1 MTMTD
6 SLTNH
11 IEVDDGTVHKR
22 FIRSRLSTALV
33 RILEAPALRWRDHGP
48 EQRCRREQ
56 QALRDIPGTPD
67 IQDTGEREIAME
79 EVEGERL
86 DAVLEDPEAAE
97 EAAPAVARF
106 IDDLEED
113 GTTLVDSRTSNFL
126 VDGDRLARVDTE
138 FMDPDRAS
146 RLDEITLMAT
156 VFHAPRHGA
165 QSFIREYR
173 ACRSRTPPMV
183 YTLAAVTGVCFAL
196 MVERSPRHAV
206 HTVQN
211 YLSLFL

>member
-1 MTMTD
+1 MDMTD

-11 IEVDDGTVHKR
+11 IEVDEDTVHKH
-22 FIRSRLSTALV
+22 FTRSRLSTALV
-33 RILEAPALRWRDHGP
+33 RMLEAPALRWRDHGP
-48 EQRCRREQ
+48 GQRCQREQ
-56 QALRDIPGTPD
+56 QALRELPDTP
-67 IQDTGEREIAME
+67 QLHEAGEQEVAME
-79 EVEGERL
+79 HIDGERL
-86 DAVLEDPEAAE
+86 DAVLQDPEAAA
-97 EAAPAVARF
+97 EAAPAVAGF
-106 IDDLEED
+106 IDELED
-113 GTTLVDSRTSNFL
+113 ADTTLVDSRTSNFL
-126 VDGDRLARVDTE
+126 IQEDGLARVDTE

-146 RLDEITLMAT
+146 RLDEITLLAT

-173 ACRSRTPPMV
+173 ACRRRTPPLV
-183 YTLAAVTGVCFAL
+183 YTLAAVTGIAFAL